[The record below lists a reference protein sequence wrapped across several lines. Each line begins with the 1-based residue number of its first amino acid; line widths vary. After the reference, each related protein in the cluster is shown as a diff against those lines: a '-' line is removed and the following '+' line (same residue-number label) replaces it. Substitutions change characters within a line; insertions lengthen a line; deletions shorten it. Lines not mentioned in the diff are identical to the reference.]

1 MDITCSI
8 FDADTDARKGFVY
21 FLTCSLFAEEE
32 KLGFFFFF
40 LSLLSSSG
48 NSFIMVQ
55 FCKVFCL
62 KMLFTVQNG
71 LKLKA

>member
-8 FDADTDARKGFVY
+8 FDVDTDARKGFVY

-40 LSLLSSSG
+40 WVYYL
-48 NSFIMVQ
+48 VQ
-55 FCKVFCL
+55 G
-62 KMLFTVQNG
+62 TV
-71 LKLKA
+71 L